1 MFVYKLNFLYH
12 NPELIFN
19 KEFKDPLPLNKL
31 ISYFK
36 DLAEIKFNLDVPSNI
51 TEKEL
56 LQSIKHIKIGIVP
69 KKDQITEIKYLFYSS
84 FSECCQNLHV
94 DINNN
99 EILKQTANNEETQNI
114 ENTVNTRLEI
124 KTLDQL
130 KNKFNELI
138 KLNNIYCNG
147 VLKLVPNLE
156 KIKEKN
162 PNSDLKTLKQK
173 QEPIFLHIKNNLV
186 EVYKNTQNEKTEE
199 KSFHILDFKDHFSL
213 DDYLIFSLS
222 NEDAIK
228 NQDFYHYEAIS
239 FKFTDQYDDKISYLT
254 LNELLNLLQN
264 YIQKNLQDLKEDLHF
279 YKLKTLKSINYLE
292 EEILKFDNI

>member
-1 MFVYKLNFLYH
+1 MFVYTLNFLYH
-12 NPELIFN
+12 DQDYIFN

-69 KKDQITEIKYLFYSS
+69 KKEQITEIKYLFYSS
-84 FSECCQNLHV
+84 FLECCQNLHV

-114 ENTVNTRLEI
+114 ENTVNTRLRI

-130 KNKFNELI
+130 KNKFDELI
-138 KLNNIYCNG
+138 KLNNIYCSG
-147 VLKLVPNLE
+147 VLKLLPNLE
-156 KIKEKN
+156 KIKEKD
-162 PNSDLKTLKQK
+162 PNSDCETLE

-186 EVYKNTQNEKTEE
+186 KAYKNVKNEKTEE
-199 KSFHILDFKDHFSL
+199 KSFHILDFKNHFSL
-213 DDYLIFSLS
+213 EDYLIFHLS
-222 NEDAIK
+222 NDDAIK

-239 FKFTDQYDDKISYLT
+239 FKFTDQDDNKIFYLT

-264 YIQKNLQDLKEDLHF
+264 YVQKNLQDLKEDLHF
-279 YKLKTLKSINYLE
+279 YKLNTLKSINYLE